1 MGISVS
7 KENVNP
13 KNKVHQPHRQY
24 INSNQVHAA
33 TKKKNDTIG
42 EKELPN
48 DISQPQ
54 QRTISER
61 IYHNIESSSYM
72 LPKDDK
78 EIDRLHQEH
87 FVTKELLGFNI
98 MTDALKFL
106 DFQNDQ
112 LNVLDVC
119 CGPATWLCETS
130 LEYPNSK
137 FIGVDMCSL
146 WPQIIKPVNLSFSE
160 ANVLQ
165 GIPYPDKSFAFKTGE
180 WNFVL
185 SEIMRVLKDGGLLQ
199 CIELDMKVY
208 ILLQLTQLSNH
219 LQKHVSYYKQMH
231 NCCNLTNHYLVES
244 FCSSFDLDASLGAKL
259 DIMLTEKSE
268 LKIIQ
273 SEYREVPLGWGGPVG
288 EAYLQVF
295 QDTLEGLEPW
305 LKQSL
310 HVVEDQ
316 SYQELMQKTKQSLV
330 ESKSFMGLYA
340 FLVVKPQ

>member
-1 MGISVS
+1 MGIPAS
-7 KENVNP
+7 KENNSF
-13 KNKVHQPHRQY
+13 KNKAHQTHRQY
-24 INSNQVHAA
+24 MNSNQVHAT
-33 TKKKNDTIG
+33 TKKKNDTVK
-42 EKELPN
+42 EKRPSS
-48 DISQPQ
+48 DIIQPQ
-54 QRTISER
+54 QRVISER

-112 LNVLDVC
+112 LNVLDIC

-130 LEYPNSK
+130 LKYPNCK

-146 WPQIIKPVNLSFSE
+146 WPQVIRPINLSFTE

-165 GIPYPDKSFAFKTGE
+165 GLPYPDKSFDFIQLRFVLLAFKTSE

-199 CIELDMKVY
+199 CIELDMKITTTDPIVKSF
-208 ILLQLTQLSNH
+208 T
-219 LQKHVSYYKQMH
+219 
-231 NCCNLTNHYLVES
+231 EAFDS
-244 FCSSFDLDASLGAKL
+244 FCLSYDLDASLGAKL
-259 DIMLTEKSE
+259 DIMLTEKNE
-268 LKIIQ
+268 LQMIQ
-273 SEYREVPLGWGGPVG
+273 SEYREIPLGWGGPIG
-288 EAYLQVF
+288 EAYLQIF
-295 QDTLEGLEPW
+295 QDMLDGLEPW

-316 SYQELMQKTKQSLV
+316 SYQALMQKTKHSLV
-330 ESKSFMGLYA
+330 QSKSFMGLYA
-340 FLVVKPQ
+340 FLVLKP

>member
-7 KENVNP
+7 KENINP
-13 KNKVHQPHRQY
+13 KNKIHQPHRQY

-48 DISQPQ
+48 DKNQPQ
-54 QRTISER
+54 QRIISER

-98 MTDALKFL
+98 MTEAFKFL

-165 GIPYPDKSFAFKTGE
+165 GIPYPDKSFDFIQLRFVLLAFKTGE

-199 CIELDMKVY
+199 CIELDMKITTTDSVVKSF
-208 ILLQLTQLSNH
+208 TEAF
-219 LQKHVSYYKQMH
+219 
-231 NCCNLTNHYLVES
+231 ES
-244 FCSSFDLDASLGAKL
+244 FCSSFDLDVSLGAKL
-259 DIMLTEKSE
+259 DIMLTKKSE

-316 SYQELMQKTKQSLV
+316 GYQELMQKTKQSLV